1 MTVLQSALSGR
12 PEIRTFIMQ
21 ERERET
27 DRQTDRYRERINKR
41 ERIRERTRYIYVCI
55 YNPHK
60 IILYS

>member
-21 ERERET
+21 ERER
-27 DRQTDRYRERINKR
+27 DRQTDKDRERINKR

>member
-21 ERERET
+21 ERERERET
-27 DRQTDRYRERINKR
+27 DRDRERINKR